1 MRLTPVEIR
10 QHRFNSRLRGFD
22 RSEVEAFLE
31 AVVSDFEEVVRENA
45 QLRREAERLG
55 RELDAYRTREQTI
68 QTTLTT
74 AQQIVDEL
82 KHTAIKEAE
91 VKVGQAEMEAE
102 KVVREAEDRRAAI
115 RNEIVELR
123 HLRSRAEADL
133 RRTLESYLSLIDAH
147 REARAPKDDR
157 PPRRTTGGRPSHD

>member
-10 QHRFNSRLRGFD
+10 QHRFNTRLRGFD
-22 RSEVEAFLE
+22 RGEVEAFLE

-55 RELDAYRTREQTI
+55 RELDAYRSREQTI

-82 KHTAIKEAE
+82 KHTAVKEAE
-91 VKVGQAEMEAE
+91 VTVGQAEMQAE
-102 KVVREAEDRRAAI
+102 KLIREAEDRRAAVEQ
-115 RNEIVELR
+115 EITHLR
-123 HLRSRAEADL
+123 HLRSRTEADL
-133 RRTLESYLSLIDAH
+133 QKTLESYMSLIDAH
-147 REARAPKDDR
+147 REARAAREGKP
-157 PPRRTTGGRPSHD
+157 PPRALGGRPSRE

>member
-55 RELDAYRTREQTI
+55 RELDAYRSREQTI
-68 QTTLTT
+68 QATLTT
-74 AQQIVDEL
+74 AQQIVEEL

-102 KVVREAEDRRAAI
+102 KLVREAEDRRASVHK
-115 RNEIVELR
+115 EITELR

-133 RRTLESYLSLIDAH
+133 RRTLEGYLSLIDAH
-147 REARAPKDDR
+147 REARAAREEK
-157 PPRRTTGGRPSHD
+157 PPRRAAAVRPSRD